1 MITLDS
7 KRDLPLEKNILI
19 FLLAQAFK
27 YCELKN
33 EDDCINF
40 KKSYHSNGKVVMD
53 NHPLMIM
60 ANEEQKNLLRH
71 PLCMSL
77 VRRKW
82 MKYGRYIYY
91 SGLMSYLVFLA
102 FLTSFALLSPNIAI
116 QSNLN
121 SSCETV
127 YNEWVKTKD
136 LKEKSFWL
144 LVSQVGI
151 LALSSVQLLL
161 EVIQFFRVLIFSYF
175 LE

>member
-1 MITLDS
+1 M
-7 KRDLPLEKNILI
+7 
-19 FLLAQAFK
+19 
-27 YCELKN
+27 KN

-91 SGLMSYLVFLA
+91 SGLISYLVFLA

-121 SSCETV
+121 SSCETL
-127 YNEWVKTKD
+127 YKEWATKD
-136 LKEKSFWL
+136 LEEKSFWFHL
-144 LVSQVGI
+144 CQVGI
-151 LALSSVQLLL
+151 LALSSFQILL
-161 EVIQFFRVLIFSYF
+161 EAIQFFRVLMF
-175 LE
+175 LYCLELLAAAIG

>member
-1 MITLDS
+1 
-7 KRDLPLEKNILI
+7 
-19 FLLAQAFK
+19 
-27 YCELKN
+27 
-33 EDDCINF
+33 
-40 KKSYHSNGKVVMD
+40 MD

-116 QSNLN
+116 QSNL
-121 SSCETV
+121 SPSCETLGNQTL
-127 YNEWVKTKD
+127 YREWAATKD

-144 LVSQVGI
+144 HVSQVGI